1 MRKTVSGLYAI
12 TPGLADS
19 TLLIGKVDAALR
31 GGACVVQYRNKA
43 ADEQLRHEQ
52 ALAIARLCRGA
63 GACFIVNDSIKLARD
78 VAADGVHLGKDDDGV
93 DAARALLGPAKLIGV
108 SCYNQLWRARDAVAQ
123 GADYVAFGSFFPSP
137 TKPGTVTASR
147 DLLRAAKKFPLPIV
161 AIGGITPENA
171 AGLIEAG
178 ADAVAV
184 VSAVFDAPDVERAA
198 RRIAG
203 LFAAHSGSLN
213 CNHENEK
220 RDSFR

>member
-19 TLLIGKVDAALR
+19 TLLMLKVDAALR
-31 GGACVVQYRNKA
+31 GGARIVQYRNKA

-52 ALAIARLCRGA
+52 ALAIARLCRSA
-63 GACFIVNDSIKLARD
+63 GACFIVNDSIRLAHD

-93 DAARALLGPAKLIGV
+93 ASARVLLGPAKLIGV
-108 SCYNQLWRARDAVAQ
+108 SCYNQLWRAREAAVQ
-123 GADYVAFGSFFPSP
+123 GADYIAFGSFFPSS

-147 DLLRAAKKFPLPIV
+147 DLLRAAKELALPIV

-171 AGLIEAG
+171 AGLVEAG

-184 VSAVFDAPDVERAA
+184 VGAVFDAPDVELAA
-198 RRIAG
+198 RQIAG
-203 LFAAHSGSLN
+203 LFASDIES
-213 CNHENEK
+213 
-220 RDSFR
+220 

>member
-19 TLLIGKVDAALR
+19 TLLMGKVDAALR
-31 GGACVVQYRNKA
+31 GGATVVQYRNKA

-78 VAADGVHLGKDDDGV
+78 VAADGVHLGRDDDGV

-123 GADYVAFGSFFPSP
+123 GADYVAFGSFFPSS

-147 DLLRAAKKFPLPIV
+147 ELLRAAKKRFPLPIV
-161 AIGGITPENA
+161 AIGGITSENA

-203 LFAAHSGSLN
+203 LFAAHSVLKLQS
-213 CNHENEK
+213 
-220 RDSFR
+220 

>member
-19 TLLIGKVDAALR
+19 ALLAGKVEAALH
-31 GGACVVQYRNKA
+31 GGARVVQYRNKA
-43 ADEQLRHEQ
+43 AGERLRHEQ
-52 ALAIARLCRGA
+52 ALHIARLCRGA
-63 GACFIVNDSIKLARD
+63 GACFIVNDSIELARV

-93 DAARALLGPAKLIGV
+93 GAARALLGPGKLIGV
-108 SCYNQLWRARDAVAQ
+108 SCYNQLWRARDAVAR
-123 GADYVAFGSFFPSP
+123 GADYIAFGSFFPSP
-137 TKPGTVTASR
+137 TKPDAVAASC
-147 DLLRAAKKFPLPIV
+147 DLLRAAREFSLPIV
-161 AIGGITPENA
+161 AIGGITPDNA

-203 LFAAHSGSLN
+203 LFAAHSES
-213 CNHENEK
+213 
-220 RDSFR
+220 